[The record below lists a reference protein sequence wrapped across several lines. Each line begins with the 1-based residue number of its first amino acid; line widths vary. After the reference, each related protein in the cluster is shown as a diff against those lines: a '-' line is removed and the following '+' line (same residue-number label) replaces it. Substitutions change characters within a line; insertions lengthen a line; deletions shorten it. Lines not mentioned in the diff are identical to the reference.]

1 MMNLRL
7 THAEADTVWSELC
20 LKALS
25 YKRWAD
31 YEGLPE
37 EQRQT
42 FYELAWK
49 TMHLANKIGDM
60 LGYERERFDDN

>member
-7 THAEADTVWSELC
+7 TRVEADTVWSELQ

-31 YEGLPE
+31 YEGLSE
-37 EQRQT
+37 EQRQA
-42 FYELAWK
+42 FYVLVWK
-49 TMHLANKIGDM
+49 TLALANKIGDM
-60 LGYERERFDDN
+60 LGRRREHFGDD